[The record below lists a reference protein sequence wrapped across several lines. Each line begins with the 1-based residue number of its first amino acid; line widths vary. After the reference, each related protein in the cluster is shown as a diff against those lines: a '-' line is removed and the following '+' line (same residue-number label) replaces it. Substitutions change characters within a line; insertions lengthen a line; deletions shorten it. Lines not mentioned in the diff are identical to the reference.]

1 MNLVF
6 KSGLPRPNALYAG
19 YGTDVY
25 ISLQQL
31 LLSYA
36 AFGFLVPYFDLD
48 VIRFP
53 TPPYAVLV
61 TEHE

>member
-1 MNLVF
+1 M
-6 KSGLPRPNALYAG
+6 YAG

-36 AFGFLVPYFDLD
+36 AAAFGFLVPYLDLD
-48 VIRFP
+48 VMRFP
-53 TPPYAVLV
+53 TPP
-61 TEHE
+61 